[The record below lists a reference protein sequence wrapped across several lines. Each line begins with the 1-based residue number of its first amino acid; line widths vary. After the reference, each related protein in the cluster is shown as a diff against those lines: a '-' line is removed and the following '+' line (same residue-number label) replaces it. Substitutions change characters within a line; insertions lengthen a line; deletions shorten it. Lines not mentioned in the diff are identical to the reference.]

1 MPIQKQKTK
10 KVEVDINAYF
20 AKHIMGWDTDRFPK
34 PEPGD
39 HFSARGDIFR
49 YGLTERYYVNEDGDT
64 IIKVEDWKPAT
75 DINQLL
81 SCLDVLNKKEYQIKM
96 GNESGK
102 NGTNDW
108 WCDIDRVTAHNAR
121 LHFAILDTIC
131 KLFKIKR

>member
-49 YGLTERYYVNEDGDT
+49 YGLTERYYVDEEGDMV
-64 IIKVEDWKPAT
+64 IKVEDWSPVTKA
-75 DINQLL
+75 DQLL
-81 SCLDVLNKKEYQIKM
+81 SCLDVLNKRKHSILIENSYD
-96 GNESGK
+96 K
-102 NGTNDW
+102 NGGGW
-108 WCDIDRVTAHNAR
+108 WCDIDHAMAHNAR
-121 LHFAILDTIC
+121 LHFAILDAIC
-131 KLFKIKR
+131 QLFKIKR